1 MQDKEMLVYWLM
13 DEGLMAKGRSCPMCA
28 GEMSLT
34 RCEDRSDGLKWE
46 CRKQVNEACL
56 TWEDILMEN
65 PTDMFALKMAHDSYL
80 YPGYQRQFRDF
91 IARVMPKWKEDMPL
105 YGCLHGMYAFGLIE
119 TGFYRQAE
127 KHALKG
133 LELNP
138 RDCWSTHAEAH
149 VIETEGRQDEGIKFL
164 STTLND
170 WTMGAMLACQNYWH
184 WALYQIE
191 KGEHQ
196 AAVDIYDEEV
206 GKRCLA
212 GAMLDLV
219 DASSLLCRLQ
229 MEGVDA
235 NDRWRELF
243 HLRESHTDDH
253 ILVFNAVHMLMCT
266 LGAKKE
272 DATLNLLMSLRDY
285 VRNGSGT
292 NCEVSREVGL
302 ALCEAF
308 EQADKGN
315 FDRAVDILNPLRYDV
330 VDIGASNAQVRV
342 FYCNSLSLISATCGN
357 LSLVFPLTQQD
368 IFNLFLIHAALHS
381 SLKEHHHLA
390 SNTWAESS
398 KELIDRE
405 KGNERKRSND
415 RPTHGADPCLTCV
428 VRSGENSLKFI
439 VGCTTPTLSASNYG
453 SMIYV

>member
-1 MQDKEMLVYWLM
+1 
-13 DEGLMAKGRSCPMCA
+13 
-28 GEMSLT
+28 
-34 RCEDRSDGLKWE
+34 
-46 CRKQVNEACL
+46 
-56 TWEDILMEN
+56 
-65 PTDMFALKMAHDSYL
+65 
-80 YPGYQRQFRDF
+80 
-91 IARVMPKWKEDMPL
+91 
-105 YGCLHGMYAFGLIE
+105 MYAFGLIE

-127 KHALKG
+127 KHALK
-133 LELNP
+133 
-138 RDCWSTHAEAH
+138 
-149 VIETEGRQDEGIKFL
+149 
-164 STTLND
+164 
-170 WTMGAMLACQNYWH
+170 
-184 WALYQIE
+184 
-191 KGEHQ
+191 
-196 AAVDIYDEEV
+196 V

-330 VDIGASNAQVRV
+330 VDIGASNAQ
-342 FYCNSLSLISATCGN
+342 
-357 LSLVFPLTQQD
+357 QD

-390 SNTWAESS
+390 
-398 KELIDRE
+398 R
-405 KGNERKRSND
+405 
-415 RPTHGADPCLTCV
+415 
-428 VRSGENSLKFI
+428 
-439 VGCTTPTLSASNYG
+439 
-453 SMIYV
+453 